1 MPGPAF
7 LSGDRVT
14 LRPPEREDLDE
25 IREWMNHPDV
35 WRPAL
40 GPNPMNGELGEEFF
54 ENVLTTEDDVILL
67 ACVDEQSE
75 STEQGR
81 GEAASSVDEAPIG
94 QVSLVATEY
103 GPTDTDRAR
112 RMELGYHL
120 HPDYHGRGYGAE
132 AVRLLV
138 QFAFEDLNLRRVEA
152 DVGAFNDASV
162 GLLESLGFQRE
173 GARRE
178 AAYYRGDYYDMLTY
192 GLLREEWDGR

>member
-14 LRPPEREDLDE
+14 LRPPEREDLDA
-25 IREWMNHPDV
+25 IREWMNHTGV

-40 GPNPMNGELGEEFF
+40 GPNPMNGELGEQFF
-54 ENVLTTEDDVILL
+54 EDVLTTEDDVILL
-67 ACVDEQSE
+67 VCVDES
-75 STEQGR
+75 
-81 GEAASSVDEAPIG
+81 PIG

-120 HPDYHGRGYGAE
+120 HPDHHGQGYGAE